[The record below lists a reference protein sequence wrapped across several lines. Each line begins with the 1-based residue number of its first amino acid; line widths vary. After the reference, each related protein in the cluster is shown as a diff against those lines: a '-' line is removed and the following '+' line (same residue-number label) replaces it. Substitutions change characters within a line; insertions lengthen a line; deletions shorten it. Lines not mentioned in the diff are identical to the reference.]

1 MIDEDY
7 PLRLPG
13 MMDHKY
19 LDYAFT
25 NDFYNE
31 VTVDSPM
38 FAVDCEMVMTK
49 EGMELARYVF
59 SRLYSVFCR
68 ISHICCFS
76 ICVVN
81 EDLKVVYRSLVKPKN
96 DIINYLTRFSGI
108 TKETLEGVETRSN
121 IDNKPT
127 KISLLISKLLN
138 HSG

>member
-1 MIDEDY
+1 MKAPTIFLVQMIDEDY

-49 EGMELARYVF
+49 EGMELAR
-59 SRLYSVFCR
+59 
-68 ISHICCFS
+68 
-76 ICVVN
+76 
-81 EDLKVVYRSLVKPKN
+81 
-96 DIINYLTRFSGI
+96 
-108 TKETLEGVETRSN
+108 
-121 IDNKPT
+121 
-127 KISLLISKLLN
+127 
-138 HSG
+138 